1 MERIKQMKETLINQ
15 VQGQMGDL
23 KCVDTHELGEVIDMI
38 KDLEETLYYG
48 SIVKA
53 MEDKEEAEEVRRP
66 EVNYY
71 STRYVMPKDDDGYYY
86 RDIDRPYGRMYYA
99 GQGSNGSSSSMG
111 RTSGSQG
118 GATESWSNNGG
129 RDSRAYGEQYYPV
142 DMRDKREGRSP
153 LSRKSYMEAKE
164 MHQDKT
170 VQMKELEHY
179 MQELSQDITEMIQQA
194 SPEEKAVLQK
204 KLTALTSK
212 IV

>member
-1 MERIKQMKETLINQ
+1 MERIKQMKEALISQ

-23 KCVDTHELGEVIDMI
+23 KCVDTHELGEAIDMI
-38 KDLEETLYYG
+38 KDLEETLYYC

-71 STRYVMPKDDDGYYY
+71 STRYVMPEGDDYYY

-99 GQGSNGSSSSMG
+99 GQGSNRSSSAG
-111 RTSGSQG
+111 RVGGSQG
-118 GATESWSNNGG
+118 GSSESWPDNGG
-129 RDSRAYGEQYYPV
+129 RDSRVYGEQYYPV